1 MAINNKYTT
10 DIVTTNPIPII
21 SFGLLD
27 NSSSF
32 PPGNAYKIILTPKPG
47 EMIQAAH
54 FRNIKQLGQGGG
66 TFELSLSG
74 ATNSPTQWP
83 SRFQL
88 VASGLGDVD
97 TTTSS
102 GFKEFPGI
110 YKIVFVDSTNPN
122 NDVNWELV
130 NNPNNIVHMWIYF
143 GKNETTGIDSLS
155 DITIDL
161 DIDYHPD
168 PFTLTETTS
177 AGPVTPTNLN
187 NFNI

>member
-10 DIVTTNPIPII
+10 DIVTTNPTLITGY
-21 SFGLLD
+21 GLLD
-27 NSSSF
+27 NTSSF
-32 PPGNAYKIILTPKPG
+32 PPPNAYKMILTPKQG

-74 ATNSPTQWP
+74 TTNSHTQWP
-83 SRFQL
+83 SKFQL
-88 VASGLGDVD
+88 VMSGLGDVD
-97 TTTSS
+97 ATTSS
-102 GFKEFPGI
+102 GYKEFPGI

-143 GKNETTGIDSLS
+143 GKNEI
-155 DITIDL
+155 
-161 DIDYHPD
+161 H
-168 PFTLTETTS
+168 
-177 AGPVTPTNLN
+177 NRK
-187 NFNI
+187 